1 MIEQDLP
8 VHCRVLLVEDHALVR
23 EGLRSL
29 LSQYDDIQVV
39 GEAASVG
46 DAVAAVEE
54 TSPDVILLD
63 LRLGG
68 ESGTDVARELRA
80 RGNAAKILVLSVHG
94 TSRSLRDALAAG
106 ADGYLLKSVSGHQ
119 LAEGIRGVVAGDTVV
134 GEEFVARLVEDAARG
149 VDTHAGDLTERE
161 QEILQ
166 LIASGSSNRELA
178 DQLGISVRTVH
189 THVQNLFKKFDVHD
203 RAALVT
209 QAFRSGLLG

>member
-1 MIEQDLP
+1 MQR
-8 VHCRVLLVEDHALVR
+8 RVLLVEDHALVR
-23 EGLRSL
+23 EGLRAV
-29 LSQYDDIQVV
+29 LSQFEDVLVV
-39 GEAASVG
+39 GEAGSVG
-46 DAVAAVEE
+46 EAVAVVEE
-54 TSPDVILLD
+54 TNPDVILLD
-63 LRLGG
+63 LRLGD

-119 LAEGIRGVVAGDTVV
+119 LAAGIRGVAAGDTVV

-149 VDTHAGDLTERE
+149 VDVHAGDLTDRE
-161 QEILQ
+161 QQILQ
-166 LIASGSSNRELA
+166 LIAAGSSNRELGE
-178 DQLGISVRTVH
+178 QLGISVRTVH